1 MLRGLIVAGGALIA
15 LGGLGLIAVER
26 DAIVPGLYA
35 IGFGLV
41 VVVATIIERQR
52 YRSAAAERSA
62 APPGPGGGEPVDE
75 PLGPSFRP
83 TDERFVDPTTNRPM
97 RVWLDPTS
105 GERRYR
111 EEG

>member
-1 MLRGLIVAGGALIA
+1 MLRGLIIAGGVLIA
-15 LGGLGLIAVER
+15 LAGFGLIAVDR
-26 DAIVPGLYA
+26 DAIFPGLYA
-35 IGFGLV
+35 VVVGLV

-52 YRSAAAERSA
+52 YRSATAERSD
-62 APPGPGGGEPVDE
+62 APPGPGGGEPLDA
-75 PLGPSFRP
+75 PLGPSFHA

-97 RVWLDPTS
+97 RVWLDPGS

>member
-1 MLRGLIVAGGALIA
+1 MLRGLIIAGGVLVALT
-15 LGGLGLIAVER
+15 GLGLIAVDR

-35 IGFGLV
+35 VVLGLV
-41 VVVATIIERQR
+41 VVVATILERQR
-52 YRSAAAERSA
+52 YRSAAAELSDD
-62 APPGPGGGEPVDE
+62 PPGPGGGEPLDA

-83 TDERFVDPTTNRPM
+83 TDERFVDPTTRRPM
-97 RVWLDPTS
+97 RVWLDPRS

>member
-15 LGGLGLIAVER
+15 LGGLGLIAVDG

-35 IGFGLV
+35 VGFGLV

-62 APPGPGGGEPVDE
+62 APPGPGGGEPLEE